1 MVEKLAKP
9 PELTKE
15 KGEVLQRIKDFS
27 RSAVVDEVTLH
38 EEKGLI
44 KYLLYNQNVLS
55 FGNDGKQKYTEVL
68 NSLKVERER
77 KGMELV
83 MGVIEKF
90 GYVPEDMA
98 YDLLMPY
105 THPHK
110 KSTPQL
116 RLSAH
121 KRAKSLVELFT
132 REEALKKEL
141 WEPRS
146 KEHLK
151 YWVWWE
157 LKNREIFDGWP
168 LPNHP
173 SERKS
178 WKAPLYQYEERNHS
192 YIKKPF
198 IQTKKAEFVRLHAN
212 EIDEIIRK
220 FESEFA
226 AFGYEEEGRKI
237 FLRCGLTAD
246 WILAFEITLPKALE
260 LSRQYP
266 KKWMEKKII
275 KQYSGVELPERGS
288 VETWKTNIEYC
299 KKNGINFKNNPAILM
314 TDPKKLKEIHIFA
327 LENKIEFN
335 NFLQLFTI
343 DPKRVKEN
351 HKFCVENNIPFNDCL
366 KLLTIPTERLRENY
380 EIYLQIQER
389 VSPSDYPSLLAK
401 PTEQLKRRFAI
412 A

>member
-9 PELTKE
+9 PELVRE

-27 RSAVVDEVTLH
+27 RSAVVDEVAVH

-55 FGNDGKQKYTEVL
+55 FGNDGKQKYIETV

-83 MGVIEKF
+83 IGVIEKF

-98 YDLLMPY
+98 YDLLFPY
-105 THPHK
+105 IHPHK

-121 KRAKSLVELFT
+121 KRAKSLAELFT
-132 REEALKKEL
+132 REGALKKEL
-141 WEPRS
+141 WKPRS
-146 KEHLK
+146 QKHLE

-157 LKNREIFDGWP
+157 LRNRDIFDGWP

-178 WKAPLYQYEERNHS
+178 WKTPMYQYEERSHQ

-198 IQTKKAEFVRLHAN
+198 IQTKKGEFIKLHAN
-212 EIDEIIRK
+212 EIDEIIRR

-246 WILAFEITLPKALE
+246 WILAFEIMLPKALE
-260 LSRQYP
+260 LAKEHPRD
-266 KKWMEKKII
+266 WMEKEII
-275 KQYSGVELPERGS
+275 RNYSGVELPKGGS
-288 VETWKTNIEYC
+288 VETWKVNIEYC
-299 KKNGINFKNNPAILM
+299 KRNGINFKNNPAILM
-314 TDPKKLKEIHIFA
+314 TNPKKLKEIHIFA

-335 NFLQLFTI
+335 DFLQLFTA
-343 DPKRVKEN
+343 DPERVKEN
-351 HKFCVENNIPFNDCL
+351 YKFCTENNIPFRRCL
-366 KLLTIPTERLRENY
+366 KLLIIPTERLQENY
-380 EIYLQIQER
+380 KLYMQVQER
-389 VSPSDYPSLLAK
+389 VSPSDYPFLLVK
-401 PTEQLKRRFAI
+401 PTEQLKRRFEI
-412 A
+412 Q